1 MSSFAYRDHTSGLAQ
16 NKMAAR
22 RERFTREFVIEQVCV
37 ESAEIEDEGPE
48 VSLEDVLETSISNF
62 TVLRGSIF
70 NFYDFKEET
79 RQLMHQLYHRHKNG
93 VHGMDK
99 SLMSSLPAWP
109 MISSEVAMWLSRI
122 SRRMSANRKASNPW
136 TIEVK
141 WTCPTKFLK
150 F

>member
-1 MSSFAYRDHTSGLAQ
+1 
-16 NKMAAR
+16 MAAR
-22 RERFTREFVIEQVCV
+22 RERFTREFVIEQVCD